1 MFRDLRN
8 NKLSWNSRFR
18 GSLAI
23 ALVGVLCANPAA
35 YGGTVTWNG
44 YGVTGGTTSKSWK
57 TAANWSGGLPGS
69 SSDVTIDTTS
79 GSSVATVFLDTNST
93 IDSLYLDSVSVLTIN
108 SGKTLN
114 VGSPST
120 SGPDLENFGTI
131 EVKGSGKLSVDATN
145 FGPLNYGTLTLDPG
159 STMTLTNSGSNTA
172 YSYNL
177 GIVNMGSLAG
187 GGATL
192 QLSNTSGLPTSTFVL
207 APDTATI
214 SLANNSANSITG
226 VTGSEILMNET
237 VIEGA
242 GSISHLNSVNND
254 NGVLWASGSRG
265 LTVSAPLTNWSSGTL
280 TNGTYQ
286 ADNTLTLSSIG
297 SGTIGTLNGA
307 TVTVTGVGMVSGNGT
322 TNALAGLSN
331 ITGSTLNLTNLDL
344 PTTITP
350 TSGTLNVAASDLAA
364 QNAALNVSASTL
376 TIAGAL
382 TNTSGSVQTST
393 ISVANAGT
401 LYASGLTNNGIVA
414 VDNTSTAD
422 FSSGANGSFTNLSG
436 GVLNGGTYQIA
447 GNFMYAPS
455 TAGVGGGDILTIGAT
470 ANVSIQGT
478 GSMTYGGVN
487 GLTNLTTN
495 NGTLTV
501 TQDSSAIPGSLAL
514 SRSLAQNGT
523 LNVMGGSTL
532 TTGGL
537 NNSGTIYID
546 GTSTADFS
554 GGAFANID
562 GSGKLSGG
570 TYTIAGNFTY
580 AASSGDIK
588 TIGANTSVELDGAVA
603 NMSYVSGGNTI
614 NGLANLAS
622 NQGTLTLGADS
633 GLGASLTVNGAFSQ
647 TGGSLILNGS
657 SFAAGGAFSQDA
669 ASQTVLT
676 NSSSLTATGLNNQGF
691 LNIDAS
697 SSANFQG
704 GTFSNLS
711 GGTLT
716 GGSYKIGG
724 QLWYDGGDITAI
736 ASGTRLELDGMG
748 QMAYGAGGA
757 TNGILNLATNSGTL
771 VLDQDSNSSSAS
783 LTLNGGLSQVGGTLQ
798 LNNNSTLTLQGA
810 FTQDASSSTQVLSGS
825 ALIAQGL
832 NNSGILH
839 IDSES
844 SASFA
849 TGTSTGTFANL
860 ANNGTLTG
868 GTYQIA
874 GSFMYDPYAASSGSN
889 AGGDILKIAS
899 GTSVEIDGAGSMTYS
914 STDNSYQNV
923 NGLANLETNS
933 GTLIVGIDDAGNPG
947 ALSVNGNLAQVG
959 GALQITGGSTLSV
972 GGQFSQDAAS
982 TTYIDAVSTLQ
993 VGTGFVNQGTL
1004 TGSGTVMGD
1013 LTNEGVDDPGGT
1025 GTQTIDG
1032 NFDQT
1037 LAGML
1042 DIDVQGDG
1050 LNSSLSVDGVD
1061 GNVTL
1066 DGTIQVDFDG
1076 YSPTSGDEFILLT
1089 WTGTLLADSATFDLA
1104 PLASGLHYEEVV
1116 SGNQLTLEVLAPEPS
1131 TLGLMLAML
1140 PVLAV
1145 AWHLRRRRSCL

>member
-1 MFRDLRN
+1 MLKVRHSKRLN
-8 NKLSWNSRFR
+8 WNPRLR

-23 ALVGVLCANPAA
+23 ALAAFLCANPAA
-35 YGGTVTWNG
+35 YGATITWNG
-44 YGVTGGTTSKSWK
+44 LGVTGGSTSSSWK
-57 TAANWSGGLPGS
+57 KASNWTGGLPGS
-69 SSDVTIDTTS
+69 TSDVTIDS
-79 GSSVATVFLDTNST
+79 GTVMLDTNSS
-93 IDSLYLDSVSVLTIN
+93 IDSLALDSLSVLTIN
-108 SGKTLN
+108 SGKTLT
-114 VGSPST
+114 VGSPSS
-120 SGPDLENFGTI
+120 SGSVLQNFGTI
-131 EVKGSGKLSVDATN
+131 EVKNTGKLNVDATA
-145 FGPLNYGTLTLDPG
+145 FGPLNYGTLTLDAG
-159 STMTLTNSGSNTA
+159 STTTLTNSGTNTA
-172 YSYNL
+172 YAYNL
-177 GIVNMGSLAG
+177 GTVDMGSLTA

-192 QLSNTSGLPTSTFVL
+192 QLSNTSGLSTSTFVL
-207 APDTATI
+207 APDTTTI

-226 VTGSEILMNET
+226 VMGNEILMNET

-242 GSISHLNSVNND
+242 GTISHLNSVNND

-307 TVTVTGVGMVSGNGT
+307 TVTVTGIGMVSGNGT

-514 SRSLAQNGT
+514 SGSLAQNGT

-697 SSANFQG
+697 SGASFQG

-724 QLWYDGGDITAI
+724 QLLYDGGDITSI
-736 ASGTRLELDGMG
+736 AAGTRLELDGMG
-748 QMAYGAGGA
+748 QMAYGPSTGP

-947 ALSVNGNLAQVG
+947 TLSVNGNLAQVG

-1037 LAGML
+1037 RAGML

-1050 LNSSLSVDGVD
+1050 LNSSLSVDGVDGVD